1 MGCIWQSKAGQGYIH
16 IRESVGPGGISWRS
30 GRLSRGVLFAGFGG
44 GAMLSKPKYGWWGY
58 AKWIIRQYPA
68 REGKF
73 IQGKALEEQT
83 AVKRAIDQTKQMEN
97 GMERIQVI
105 EMVFFR
111 RTHTLEGAALMVPC
125 SYDTAQKYHA
135 QFIKAVARNMGL
147 MD

>member
-1 MGCIWQSKAGQGYIH
+1 
-16 IRESVGPGGISWRS
+16 
-30 GRLSRGVLFAGFGG
+30 
-44 GAMLSKPKYGWWGY
+44 
-58 AKWIIRQYPA
+58 
-68 REGKF
+68 
-73 IQGKALEEQT
+73 
-83 AVKRAIDQTKQMEN
+83 
-97 GMERIQVI
+97 MERIQVI

>member
-1 MGCIWQSKAGQGYIH
+1 M
-16 IRESVGPGGISWRS
+16 
-30 GRLSRGVLFAGFGG
+30 
-44 GAMLSKPKYGWWGY
+44 SKPKYGWWGY

-105 EMVFFR
+105 EMVFLLRLYFFFR
-111 RTHTLEGAALMVPC
+111 PADVRDWEGVRL
-125 SYDTAQKYHA
+125 SE
-135 QFIKAVARNMGL
+135 RR
-147 MD
+147 

>member
-1 MGCIWQSKAGQGYIH
+1 
-16 IRESVGPGGISWRS
+16 
-30 GRLSRGVLFAGFGG
+30 
-44 GAMLSKPKYGWWGY
+44 MLSKPKYGWWGY